1 MDPSV
6 SPRSFKG
13 TIFHVWKFNHPCR
26 IYLTDRQ
33 VYFIR
38 RAANASGGGTL
49 VRDDDPTPPDQLVSK
64 HADNVAL
71 ALSDIVDPRIEPEGK
86 HMSFGKNA
94 GRWHFTRRGEA
105 KETVVL
111 FESPADARHAVAAL
125 HSAFGNLLRDGSG
138 ILRTVQTSDHDLETE
153 LPLPPEQAEIFK
165 AIQGVTRLLGERI
178 PADWQKVRCEV
189 RAAASDFSPNPLDII
204 ISDGDQSGERRLDAD
219 PAIDQAAL
227 HLARTLSPSLKRFP
241 GLVLTMTRLEDGRW
255 HNNMKLIDKR

>member
-6 SPRSFKG
+6 RQQSFKG

-26 IYLTDRQ
+26 IYLTDRR

-38 RAANASGGGTL
+38 RAANAGAGGDL
-49 VRDDDPTPPDQLVSK
+49 ARDGDPAALDQLVTK

-111 FESPADARHAVAAL
+111 FESPAEARHAVTLL
-125 HSAFGNLLRDGSG
+125 HGAFGDRLRDGSG
-138 ILRTVQTSDHDLETE
+138 ILRTRQTSDHDLVTE
-153 LPLPPEQAEIFK
+153 LPLPPEQAEIFR

-178 PADWQKVRCEV
+178 PPEWQKVRCEV
-189 RAAASDFSPNPLDII
+189 VRAASDFSPKPLEIV
-204 ISDGDQSGERRLDAD
+204 ISNGDRPDERIAVDPPIDDA
-219 PAIDQAAL
+219 AMQIVRKVSAS
-227 HLARTLSPSLKRFP
+227 LSTFP
-241 GLVLTMTRLEDGRW
+241 GLVLVMTRLEDGRW
-255 HNNMKLIDKR
+255 HNNMKLMGRQ